1 VARVALRFRVQGT
14 FRADDYFAILAFVFL
29 TALAAVVTRESP
41 IFEMTQT
48 YELPAAVDPST
59 PLPLPADEY
68 ISRTT
73 TALKLMFAYGTR
85 RPRILRFSDS
95 SQSNALI
102 LVHPL
107 GRLVILE
114 PLQRNYY
121 NPQVSNNL
129 IIGKFSLLVFFRQM
143 VVGIPKYMYIW
154 WAVFT
159 LVLLTYLASML
170 SNFLTCVPLQ
180 KYWSASKL
188 LQSSNLH
195 LNRPLLQLAVR
206 IRVI

>member
-1 VARVALRFRVQGT
+1 MWSLWSVGCATTVARVALRFRVQGT
-14 FRADDYFAILAFVFL
+14 FRAEDYFAILAFVFL

-48 YELPAAVDPST
+48 YELAAAVDPST

-85 RPRILRFSDS
+85 RPRILPFSDS
-95 SQSNALI
+95 SQANALI

-121 NPQVSNNL
+121 HRRVFNNL
-129 IIGKFSLLVFFRQM
+129 MIEVNSHSWSSSDRWSLVYRSICIY
-143 VVGIPKYMYIW
+143 GG
-154 WAVFT
+154 
-159 LVLLTYLASML
+159 
-170 SNFLTCVPLQ
+170 
-180 KYWSASKL
+180 
-188 LQSSNLH
+188 QSSPWYFSH
-195 LNRPLLQLAVR
+195 TWHRCCQTS
-206 IRVI
+206 